1 MQKVNTSIRQR
12 RNGSYEARI
21 TIDGQRYSRYGK
33 NASEVKKK
41 IKELLQEH
49 EKGNVIAKNVR
60 LADALESYL
69 IDMKKSKV
77 KATTYDRVESTFKYH
92 IRDEFLGRM
101 QIGTI
106 TPQDIQKLLSEQ
118 CKKGLSASSIK
129 KIYNLLGEFFRYAS
143 AMRIIGSNPMQLVT
157 MPHASNIQYKS
168 KDMEVLTAEELKRV
182 IAVAEQVDK
191 NGQPVYRYGE
201 AIILLLVTGLRSG
214 ELRGINQ
221 SDIDLKHSV
230 LYVHQNVVYA
240 KDRERGGIQY
250 IIGDVKTKNSNRE
263 IPLNA
268 RAVLAIQRLSE
279 TTCNDETGYLICT
292 ATGKIVTHSHLQRC
306 YSAILKKAGVSHM
319 GLHSTRHTF
328 ATVIL
333 KNAEDKG
340 QIKEVSELL
349 GHSQV
354 STTYE
359 YYIRT
364 SDEDK
369 RNLLNQLDTLVS

>member
-1 MQKVNTSIRQR
+1 MQKVNTNIRKR
-12 RNGSYEARI
+12 KDGRYEARVV
-21 TIDGQRYSRYGK
+21 IDGQRYSRYGK
-33 NASEVKKK
+33 NVSEAKKK
-41 IKELLQEH
+41 IKELLQKH
-49 EKGNVIAKNVR
+49 EKEGAIAKNVR

-69 IDMKKSKV
+69 INMKKSKV

-92 IRDEFLGRM
+92 IKDEFLGRM
-101 QIGTI
+101 QVGTI
-106 TPQDIQKLLSEQ
+106 TPQDIQKLLSDQ
-118 CKKGLSASSIK
+118 CNKGLSASSIK

-143 AMRIIGSNPMQLVT
+143 AMRIIGTNPMQLVT

-182 IAVAEQVDK
+182 IAVAEQVGE

-201 AIILLLVTGLRSG
+201 AIVLLLVTGLRSG

-221 SDIDLKHSV
+221 SDIDLKQFMLH
-230 LYVHQNVVYA
+230 VHQNVVYV
-240 KDRERGGIQY
+240 KDRKNGGIQY

-263 IPLNA
+263 IPLNS
-268 RAVLAIQRLSE
+268 RAVLAIQRLLK
-279 TTCNDETGYLICT
+279 TTCNNETGYLVCT
-292 ATGKIVTHSHLQRC
+292 ATGKIVTHSQLQRC
-306 YSAILKKAGVSHM
+306 YSAILKKAGVNHM

-359 YYIRT
+359 YYIWT
-364 SDEDK
+364 SSGDK
-369 RNLLNQLDTLVS
+369 RNLLNQLNTIVS